1 MIWWILLTALISAAL
16 AGALVYLW
24 LRPRL
29 GVLQARLEDA
39 EDCRAVA
46 DRLAE
51 EERAAREE
59 LATARCEIARLSQAL
74 ADAQHS
80 AEQRIAA
87 LTGDREDLANHFK
100 AIAASLLA
108 QTREQA
114 GKEHDERLSLVVAP
128 LREHLE
134 SFRRQIAEQRE
145 KDQHER
151 GSLREQIRQL
161 GELNQRMDD
170 DARALTRALKGQAQ
184 MRGAWGEMVLERILE
199 QSGLRPDEEY
209 SVQEHFADGDD
220 EHGSRRPD
228 VLVRMPNGQHVI
240 IDSKLPLLGWIEVVN
255 ADLDADRA
263 TALHRLV
270 TAVRGHVNDL
280 SGKEYQTIR
289 GLHSDDY
296 VLLFVPIDALFLE
309 LGRADPQLFEDAYR
323 RNVVLVCPSTLM
335 ATLRSVA
342 SAWRYERQQKNALA
356 IAQDAGRLHDAVLR
370 FLDSFG
376 GIAQRLDQARTAFDE
391 AKARLHTG
399 RGNLL
404 ARTRKLHQLGAR
416 TAKRMGVEWTQLI
429 DDDDDGPEG
438 DQNPDAV
445 PAEDET

>member
-1 MIWWILLTALISAAL
+1 MIGWIVVASLLSAAL
-16 AGALVYLW
+16 AGVLVFLW

-29 GVLQARLEDA
+29 VLLAARQAEA
-39 EDCRAVA
+39 EAA
-46 DRLAE
+46 
-51 EERAAREE
+51 RAAAERLREE
-59 LATARCEIARLSQAL
+59 HQAVHNELAAARCEIARLSQAL
-74 ADAQHS
+74 EDARAHADA
-80 AEQRIAA
+80 RIAA
-87 LTGDREDLANHFK
+87 LTGDRQDLANQFQ
-100 AIAASLLA
+100 AIAAGLLA

-114 GKEHDERLSLVVAP
+114 GKEHDERLSQVVAP

-134 SFRRQIAEQRE
+134 AFRRQIAEQRE

-151 GSLREQIRQL
+151 GSLHEQIRQL
-161 GELNQRMDD
+161 GELNRRMDD

-209 SVQEHFADGDD
+209 TVQEHFADGDD
-220 EHGSRRPD
+220 EHGARRPD

-240 IDSKLPLLGWIEVVN
+240 IDSKLPLLHWIEVVN
-255 ADLDADRA
+255 AEDEAAREA
-263 TALHRLV
+263 ALHRLV
-270 TAVRGHVNDL
+270 AAVRGHVGDL

-289 GLHSDDY
+289 GLRSDDY

-309 LGRADPQLFEDAYR
+309 LGRADPQLFEEAYR

-342 SAWRYERQQKNALA
+342 SAWRYERQQKNALT
-356 IAQDAGRLHDAVLR
+356 IAQEAGRLHDAVLR

-376 GIAQRLDQARTAFDE
+376 SIAQRLDQARSAYDE
-391 AKARLHTG
+391 ARNRLHSG

-404 ARTRKLHQLGAR
+404 TRTRKLHQLGAR
-416 TAKRMGVEWTQLI
+416 TAKTMGVEWTQLI
-429 DDDDDGPEG
+429 ADDETAEPEDDQASAAG
-438 DQNPDAV
+438 
-445 PAEDET
+445 EDEA